1 MVAKKESIFILA
13 CMFMASILLAV
24 AFAWGAPFAP
34 ASAAGRTTY
43 TLPGTFDVYSPD
55 WPNEIENLEESN
67 QLILHSTVNADG
79 NAFSVPAGA
88 NAGFVQN
95 NALGTAGWGL
105 NDLTIKF
112 YLNASPNGGGQI
124 RLYFVNNVGWYN
136 GSTAGMAL
144 WLWGID
150 PAAGTANIAIQ
161 VKTESGEAVGSIA
174 DAAAVPINFDYNYF
188 TDTAKDATDKAG
200 QSAAPAE
207 GSLNTWRFYFDEDG
221 MLMLEA
227 TAAGK
232 DGAEARTKTVDLSP
246 EAEGR
251 VDGVES
257 PQERLYDFSNLQ
269 AGETTNMVVWFADG
283 LTGAMRITEV
293 TSASEETAQ
302 DVLPRGYVNATEEP
316 IFGGYNKLGFAKFS
330 GNAVNNYTYAAS
342 YANDVALSN
351 VSSEFQLDAVNLL
364 ANDAFVMT
372 YDIVDE
378 LGGKTDKAL
387 ELSFKKPGERDAD
400 GKALLTVT
408 GINGSNR
415 TAIVS
420 DAEVSFTWDGRTG
433 SGGLVH
439 IYNKVI
445 LQNSVGS
452 YSLTV
457 NGADVANV
465 SGGIISALGE
475 DDLNAKLTFGVNG
488 SAGND
493 LVIKRIIT
501 TAIAEIDTPE
511 GYIFEKTANK
521 RIRDLEGSP
530 MFYSTAD
537 ESYEVGIL
545 QMLPANSFTIN
556 LSLDKLDTN
565 TKAFRVGLVDASDA
579 QAVKMLVIELAKT
592 DAAKAKISLIL
603 SDSGKETVL
612 ETAENVSFNWGQNSV
627 NSVSFLKYDTGEA
640 RVFVNRST
648 ALRFNGN
655 AELNAFVDDNFAE
668 GGMPA
673 VQSMGDAMS
682 VFVARGVSELV
693 YMSDPAAGW
702 KPGARNE
709 NAEFVYGVDGSVGI
723 VHTNSTSQMYSSEI
737 AIDSFTATF
746 KLHNWTKGNM
756 TFGLQ
761 SGSQNTEWFT
771 LADYSGLIFIINKHI
786 VDGVAQEGKALI
798 DFTWHQPESSASQK
812 GLLDNVVVDWQDD
825 VYYTLSIRKAGS
837 DWAVYLNDT
846 LLSSVDYMESFDQ
859 AAFNADMEA
868 AFAQFTSGSRTGNG
882 YFVNYT
888 DETNPGFVSFF
899 KTLTTGTVSIDGNST
914 VKVGETVKL
923 TATVSPSMATQTG
936 TWSSSDT
943 SVATVDENGVVTG
956 VKEGSVTITF
966 TTDDGSSSSYDITV
980 SNASTPGGDTPG
992 GDTPGGDDDNN
1003 PGCGSSLTGSLGLAC
1018 VIAFLAAG
1026 ALIAVA
1032 KKRSN

>member
-1 MVAKKESIFILA
+1 MVAKKKSIFILA

-43 TLPGTFDVYSPD
+43 TLPGTFDVYASS
-55 WPNEIENLEESN
+55 WPNEIDNLEESN

-95 NALGTAGWGL
+95 NVLGTAGWGL

-161 VKTESGEAVGSIA
+161 VKTESGEAIKSIE

-251 VDGVES
+251 VAGVDS
-257 PQERLYDFSNLQ
+257 PQDRLYDFSNLQ

-316 IFGGYNKLGFAKFS
+316 IFGGYHKLGFAKFG
-330 GNAVNNYTYAAS
+330 GNAVNNYTYAATYNTDIS
-342 YANDVALSN
+342 FTGITSDVM
-351 VSSEFQLDAVNLL
+351 VNGASLKKG
-364 ANDAFVMT
+364 DVYTMT
-372 YDIVDE
+372 YT
-378 LGGKTDKAL
+378 LGNGATVKFDF
-387 ELSFKKPGERDAD
+387 EKPGD
-400 GKALLTVT
+400 GAETTALLSGTAT
-408 GINGSNR
+408 NGQN
-415 TAIVS
+415 TKVLFE
-420 DAEVSFTWDGRTG
+420 DASVPFTWEGI
-433 SGGLVH
+433 SGNGNLVH
-439 IYNKVI
+439 TYNNIKFQKVI
-445 LQNSVGS
+445 DTYV
-452 YSLTV
+452 LTV
-457 NGADVANV
+457 NGEIPVYDAAEL
-465 SGGIISALGE
+465 ISVIGNG
-475 DDLNAKLTFGVNG
+475 DYQCKLTFGVNG
-488 SAGND
+488 TADSD
-493 LVIKRIIT
+493 IVIKPLVLEPIE
-501 TAIAEIDTPE
+501 EIDTPA
-511 GYIFEKTANK
+511 GYVFTKDENK
-521 RIRDLEGSP
+521 GIKSLEGVP
-530 MFYSTAD
+530 MFYTTAD
-537 ESYEVGIL
+537 EMFEVGI
-545 QMLPANSFTIN
+545 PGSAWANSFTVGV
-556 LSLDKLDTN
+556 SFDKLAEN
-565 TKAFRVGLVDASDA
+565 TDAFRVIMTSTSDTA
-579 QAVKMLVIELAKT
+579 KKIIIELSKTESNRANVNFLISDNGVETTIQSAEKVNFAWGIVAANEISFLRMDAGTARLYFNRGTVIDFKT
-592 DAAKAKISLIL
+592 DETLNSFIDTNFDQGGTFTLQSL
-603 SDSGKETVL
+603 
-612 ETAENVSFNWGQNSV
+612 
-627 NSVSFLKYDTGEA
+627 
-640 RVFVNRST
+640 
-648 ALRFNGN
+648 
-655 AELNAFVDDNFAE
+655 
-668 GGMPA
+668 
-673 VQSMGDAMS
+673 GDAKS
-682 VFVARGVSELV
+682 AVVARGVSELV

-709 NAEFVYGVDGSVGI
+709 NAEFVYGTDGSVGI
-723 VHTNSTSQMYSSEI
+723 VHTTSTSQMYSSEI
-737 AIDSFTATF
+737 AIGSFTATF
-746 KLHNWTKGNM
+746 KTHNWATGSM

-771 LADYSGLIFIINKHI
+771 LADYSGLIFMLNKHI

-798 DFTWHQPESSASQK
+798 DFTWHQPESGASK
-812 GLLDNVVVDWQDD
+812 KDLLDNVVVDWQDD
-825 VYYTLSIRKAGS
+825 VYYTFSIRKAGS

-846 LLSSVDYMESFDQ
+846 LLSSDDCMESFDQ

-888 DETNPGFVSFF
+888 DETNSGFVSFF

-992 GDTPGGDDDNN
+992 GDTPGGDEDNN

-1018 VIAFLAAG
+1018 VITFLAAG